1 MQMGILGGGSW
12 GTALAI
18 QWARHGHQVDLWA
31 RSESDIETYRNAGCN
46 TRYLPQVP
54 FPENLQL
61 TSNLEEVVAR
71 NQLLGIAIPVQS
83 YRDFLKTIGPMLQ
96 PHHRLMLLSKGIEVS
111 TLLLP
116 TQVVHDVL
124 GKEWIARTFV
134 LSGPSFALEVAQDK
148 PTTVVLSGPPD
159 DDLVTLQ
166 EELACPTFR
175 LYRNDDVIGV
185 EICGALKNVIAIG
198 SGMVAGLDLGCNTTA
213 GLITRGLAEMSRL
226 GLTSGA
232 RPDTFAGLA
241 GMGDLILTCTGS
253 LSRNYRVGHALAT
266 SDKSLE
272 EILGDLGMVAEGVH
286 TARAAHQLAELLKV
300 DMPICNMV
308 YAILYGKM
316 KPLEAVHHLMTR
328 RLKSEAETP
337 LHLSAHFD
345 SGM

>member
-1 MQMGILGGGSW
+1 MHLGILGGGSW

-18 QWARHGHQVDLWA
+18 QWARHGHHVDLWA
-31 RSESDIETYRNAGCN
+31 RSESDVAAFREAGRN
-46 TRYLPQVP
+46 TRYLPQVD
-54 FPENLQL
+54 FPADLSV
-61 TSNLEEVVAR
+61 TADLEGVIEK
-71 NQLLGIAIPVQS
+71 NHLLGIAIPVQA
-83 YRDFLKTIGPMLQ
+83 YRDFLKTIAPLLK

-159 DDLVTLQ
+159 EELVVLQ

-198 SGMVAGLDLGCNTTA
+198 SGMVAGLDLGHNTTA
-213 GLITRGLAEMSRL
+213 GLITRGLAEMSRM

-253 LSRNYRVGHALAT
+253 LSRNYRVGHSMAT
-266 SDKSLE
+266 SDLSLE
-272 EILGDLGMVAEGVH
+272 EILKNLGMVAEGVH
-286 TARAAHQLAELLKV
+286 TSRAVHQLAALLKV
-300 DMPICNMV
+300 DMPICSMV
-308 YAILYGKM
+308 YAILYGHV
-316 KPLEAVHHLMTR
+316 KPMDAVRQLMTR
-328 RLKSEAETP
+328 RLKSEAENP
-337 LHLSAHFD
+337 LHVSNLDASV
-345 SGM
+345 

>member
-1 MQMGILGGGSW
+1 MQLGILGGGSW

-18 QWARHGHQVDLWA
+18 QWSRHGHQVDLWA
-31 RSESDIETYRNAGCN
+31 RSEEHVAACRDAGRNV
-46 TRYLPQVP
+46 RYLQQVP
-54 FPENLQL
+54 YPENLNMTFDL
-61 TSNLEEVVAR
+61 DAVIER
-71 NQLLGIAIPVQS
+71 NHLLGVAIPVQS
-83 YRDFLKTIGPMLQ
+83 YRDFLKSIGPKLK

-134 LSGPSFALEVAQDK
+134 MSGPSFALEVAQDQ

-159 DDLVTLQ
+159 EELVTLQ
-166 EELACPTFR
+166 EELAGPTFR

-198 SGMVAGLDLGCNTTA
+198 SGMVAGLGLGHNTTA
-213 GLITRGLAEMSRL
+213 GLITRGLAEMSRM

-266 SDKSLE
+266 SDQSLE
-272 EILGDLGMVAEGVH
+272 QILRELGMVAEGVH
-286 TARAAHQLAELLKV
+286 TARAAHQLADLLRV

-308 YAILYGKM
+308 YAILYGNI
-316 KPLEAVHHLMTR
+316 KPMEAVRQLMTR
-328 RLKSEAETP
+328 RLKSEAENP
-337 LHLSAHFD
+337 LHLSPGFN
-345 SGM
+345 SGF